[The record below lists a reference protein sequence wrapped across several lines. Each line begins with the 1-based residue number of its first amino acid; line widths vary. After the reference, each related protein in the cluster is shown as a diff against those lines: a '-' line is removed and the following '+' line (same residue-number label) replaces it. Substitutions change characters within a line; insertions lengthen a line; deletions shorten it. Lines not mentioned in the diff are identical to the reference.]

1 MSGGGPLR
9 EGGRQVQV
17 EVTAMLGGSL
27 QGAQHVPET
36 EKPLDLELKSEG
48 LRGLTLYAEEREP
61 GFIPRAWQAL
71 EGFYEGKDM
80 IIFKITWLLCG

>member
-9 EGGRQVQV
+9 ELGRQVQV
-17 EVTAMLGGSL
+17 EVTAELGGSL
-27 QGAQHVPET
+27 EGAQHVPET
-36 EKPLDLELKSEG
+36 EKSLELELESEG

-61 GFIPRAWQAL
+61 GSTARAWEAL
-71 EGFYEGKDM
+71 EGFYEGRDL